1 MVNGRLMYLRPGNL
15 FKDFII
21 EHSKSD
27 LKSGRPSVSYEGD
40 GTDFLRGCL
49 ASANEVSYAIAESVG
64 KKAHGTADHIIT
76 HVIVQRG
83 KPRAERTDRLILGN
97 RVFYIVDID
106 DTGSLGVSTL
116 YYAEERTDVK

>member
-1 MVNGRLMYLRPGNL
+1 MDSSCTCAPEICSRTSSSSTARAT
-15 FKDFII
+15 
-21 EHSKSD
+21 

-49 ASANEVSYAIAESVG
+49 ASANEVD
-64 KKAHGTADHIIT
+64 KAHGTADHIIT

-106 DTGSLGVSTL
+106 DTRLARSFDSVLRRGK
-116 YYAEERTDVK
+116 D

>member
-1 MVNGRLMYLRPGNL
+1 MVNGQLMYLRPGNL

-49 ASANEVSYAIAESVG
+49 ASAFTFLVYC
-64 KKAHGTADHIIT
+64 HIRSKSI
-76 HVIVQRG
+76 
-83 KPRAERTDRLILGN
+83 KLIHKN
-97 RVFYIVDID
+97 ND
-106 DTGSLGVSTL
+106 
-116 YYAEERTDVK
+116 

>member
-1 MVNGRLMYLRPGNL
+1 MVNGQLMYLRPGNL

-49 ASANEVSYAIAESVG
+49 ASANEVD
-64 KKAHGTADHIIT
+64 KAHGTADHIIT

-83 KPRAERTDRLILGN
+83 KPRAELRGCEACPISTAP
-97 RVFYIVDID
+97 
-106 DTGSLGVSTL
+106 SLGVSTL